1 MGFLSKLFGGD
12 AGAPPSKSAGGSSS
26 SSTELE
32 SSVAVRAPVKADD
45 AAPGSAAAPAPA
57 SAAVSGGAEPAAP
70 KAPPRGPVAADA
82 KALTSAAGAPASSV
96 EPSREVA
103 RRAPPARPAS
113 PAKQIK
119 SAADAALASLDAP
132 ASSSATIPD
141 APAAAPPPDSPR
153 KAPAR
158 VAESSIITSAPA
170 LGEPQRSALAPRPV
184 AAKAPKA
191 AATADPNAPRER
203 APMSSLSG
211 ESGLLA
217 SSRTRKDRS
226 KSPGFYSNV
235 SSSASQSHLKR
246 TVVGVA
252 PPPDLGGF
260 AAPDGGAGADAEKQ
274 AADAPLNG
282 DEAAARVAPGATD
295 NAMPA
300 AETALANTQ
309 TVDRP
314 KHEVVRAPVS
324 AAPTAPAEG
333 EEKEETSPGLGF
345 TPSRH
350 DPALRTDLPERDIEL
365 LVDFVM
371 DLGLGLA
378 SEAWLGAAREAV
390 ARLAASAALRQRNA
404 LEKAL
409 HQLSVE
415 LDAPNALAEERRARI
430 LQQLVLVDLAMP
442 RPVDVPGRRLVRE
455 RLIVQHLIG
464 ELAGS
469 FPRVAQF
476 LREDGVAS
484 LERLGRLRPEELAGR
499 ADVSVGQA
507 EQALATFKDYLA
519 ERARRGPSLA
529 LLGKGHVLEQLLR
542 ELSTVADEF
551 ERSQDDDDPSS
562 RREARKKRQAAIT
575 RLSLFLAEC
584 GEAGVLGEIERS
596 SVQGKIARLERWLNE
611 LPPSSA
617 RASEREL
624 PRQGTTG

>member
-1 MGFLSKLFGGD
+1 MNLDPPGSSSAALPGPATGA
-12 AGAPPSKSAGGSSS
+12 AGAPP
-26 SSTELE
+26 E
-32 SSVAVRAPVKADD
+32 
-45 AAPGSAAAPAPA
+45 
-57 SAAVSGGAEPAAP
+57 
-70 KAPPRGPVAADA
+70 
-82 KALTSAAGAPASSV
+82 
-96 EPSREVA
+96 
-103 RRAPPARPAS
+103 
-113 PAKQIK
+113 
-119 SAADAALASLDAP
+119 
-132 ASSSATIPD
+132 
-141 APAAAPPPDSPR
+141 PDSPR
-153 KAPAR
+153 RAPPAR

-170 LGEPQRSALAPRPV
+170 LAEAQRAALAPRPG
-184 AAKAPKA
+184 AGKPPKSA
-191 AATADPNAPRER
+191 AAPDTTTPRER

-217 SSRTRKDRS
+217 RTRKDRS

-235 SSSASQSHLKR
+235 NSAASQSNLKR

-252 PPPDLGGF
+252 PPPDLGAVLAVNG
-260 AAPDGGAGADAEKQ
+260 AAVADAEKQ
-274 AADAPLNG
+274 SGEAPPDG
-282 DEAAARVAPGATD
+282 DEARASAAQAVTD
-295 NAMPA
+295 NAVPA
-300 AETALANTQ
+300 AEAALAKAP
-309 TVDRP
+309 TVDLPR
-314 KHEVVRAPVS
+314 HEVVRAPVS
-324 AAPTAPAEG
+324 AAPTAAAGEG
-333 EEKEETSPGLGF
+333 DEKEETSPGLGF

-350 DPALRTDLPERDIEL
+350 DPALRTDMPERDLEL

-378 SEAWLGAAREAV
+378 SEAWFGAAREAV
-390 ARLAASAALRQRNA
+390 ARLAASAALRQRSA

-469 FPRVAQF
+469 FPRVAQY

-484 LERLGRLRPEELAGR
+484 LERLGRLRPEELAAR
-499 ADVSVGQA
+499 ADVSAEQA
-507 EQALATFKDYLA
+507 EQALTAFKDYLA

-529 LLGKGHVLEQLLR
+529 LLGKGHVLTQLLR
-542 ELSTVADEF
+542 ELSAAAEEF
-551 ERSQDDDDPSS
+551 ERSQDEDDPSS

-624 PRQGTTG
+624 PRQGITG